1 MGMKRPRRLMPILVR
16 TLQSPE
22 TKDLFTQSHGR
33 NHSKGNNAE
42 LGLEE
47 WDAGKKGK

>member
-16 TLQSPE
+16 TLQ
-22 TKDLFTQSHGR
+22 KDLFTQSHGR